1 MVSSCE
7 PQISLSPVHVAS
19 DGNKRKGDIAQYAT
33 SARGNGTSQPIT
45 GVVAVK
51 RREVTFMKQ
60 KGEQLG
66 ISIARIRSQVSAT
79 TGL

>member
-19 DGNKRKGDIAQYAT
+19 DGNKRKGDIAQPY
-33 SARGNGTSQPIT
+33 ARGNNGTSQPIT